1 MKSANMYLI
10 LLGVMFLHLLFPI
23 HVMHGEAKEETDL
36 LMDVTPETTLFD
48 IENMKPGD
56 WAPRSIT
63 VENNG
68 NIHFMYDMHMEN
80 NGEEKLFN
88 VLFMEITD
96 GHSELYNGT
105 LADFSSLTGREV
117 LSGDEENIQITIRF
131 PEDLGNNYQG
141 LDMHFTLIF
150 TAEAKDG
157 MRDEIIVDSKVGTDG
172 DGQQGGALLPNTAT
186 NVFNF
191 ILVGGLFLIF
201 ATIIMLY
208 HKKIQ
213 H

>member
-23 HVMHGEAKEETDL
+23 HVMYGEAKEETDL